1 VAELTIPVDLNILS
15 SWVILE
21 LTNHKFELNCLSRKG
36 GILAVHL
43 SVIKRLKQSR
53 KINLRNRSVKSKI
66 KTLIKEV
73 ETSPSLDQARVN
85 LRKAVSLLDKAA
97 RLKVMHKKTAARI
110 KTRLAREVNKLPPS
124 SEKKKD

>member
-1 VAELTIPVDLNILS
+1 M
-15 SWVILE
+15 
-21 LTNHKFELNCLSRKG
+21 
-36 GILAVHL
+36 AVHL

-73 ETSPSLDQARVN
+73 ETSPSLDQAQVN

-110 KTRLAREVNKLPPS
+110 KARLARGVNKLPPS
-124 SEKKKD
+124 SEEKKD